1 VLIGEDNCGRNEK
14 DERIFMFKD
23 CDGDSERAKPLCMCM
38 AYRSKIFVK
47 VGSNLCNPFFN
58 FL

>member
-1 VLIGEDNCGRNEK
+1 MLIGEDNCGRNEK

-23 CDGDSERAKPLCMCM
+23 CDGDSERAKPLCV

-47 VGSNLCNPFFN
+47 DLCIPFFN